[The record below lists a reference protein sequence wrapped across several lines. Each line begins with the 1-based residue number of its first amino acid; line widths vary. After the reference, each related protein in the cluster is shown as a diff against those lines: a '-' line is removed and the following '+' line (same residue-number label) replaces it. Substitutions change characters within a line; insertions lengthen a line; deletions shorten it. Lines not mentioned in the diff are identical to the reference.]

1 MHRTTLLIIALFLPL
16 ALLQAQPKAMWT
28 PQSWTPCDG
37 VVTAFGASTS
47 DVMGTLQRNGVIGVE
62 RMGKLADGTLAVNF
76 NDPLRRTMVQLTID
90 SKDRYNG
97 AATWQ
102 TLNSVQEA
110 NEFLRTTVDRL
121 VQAGAIVVSGKPAD
135 GSVSLQQT
143 CNASKTEITVGI
155 QQGDVPQVFLV
166 VYALE
171 LDLNAID
178 TAQLS
183 K

>member
-1 MHRTTLLIIALFLPL
+1 MLRLTLLAFALVLPL
-16 ALLQAQPKAMWT
+16 SLQAQTKSAWIPKT
-28 PQSWTPCDG
+28 WTPCET
-37 VVTAFGASTS
+37 VVTGFGASTA
-47 DVMGTLQRNGVIGVE
+47 DVMATLQKNGVIGVE

-102 TLNSVQEA
+102 TLNSMQEA

-121 VQAGAIVVSGKPAD
+121 VQAGAIVVSGKPTD

-143 CNASKTEITVGI
+143 CNAGKTEITVGI

-166 VYALE
+166 VNALE

-178 TAQLS
+178 TAHLT